1 MREKPSGYSKA
12 ASVQW
17 LCAAVERLLG
27 RSSLADVPALM
38 AGYGSVLDHP
48 NASAFAR
55 AAFSL
60 RQMGMVV
67 SSDASLRQ
75 AVYDMQQWEAE
86 RGNDDDFIEPP
97 YEVDPECPG
106 IPFRRRVPD
115 DDPSIDVMVDALVAG
130 LPLTEHGRVMADPS
144 RAMHIL
150 SDRGSHARSIR
161 VDLSDVSSL
170 LPDPPAHDLTR
181 RPRGPINIP
190 LTELR
195 EIAMEFDRIDAAT
208 PGKPGGEW
216 LKRLEDAAG
225 NRKVHLLT
233 PKEDG
238 SGLEPADVISLD
250 GLKHMIGLPGT
261 GKTTLIKL
269 VLAWL
274 DRRDYHVVVLVPS
287 IENAFNTL
295 SDLSH
300 YGVEAGLLM
309 GQSPDTR
316 RRHAAKLAERIAAL
330 DETRG
335 FGRSV
340 FGADLMGLNCALGGF
355 EEGAGDDDASF
366 PHLEPPC
373 NAVWQ
378 RSVSRKGKEAGKTTQ
393 HLCPVGGWCGRLK
406 ATRDLTDRRIW
417 LGHVLSLDTRLPFHF
432 VEEHVRYLESVAMT
446 ADVVIVDEVDG
457 VQAVL
462 DRKAVSVVDITGS
475 GSSYEL
481 KLIEDLMM
489 PHAQGRND
497 AVASNITDYSNKAT
511 NFVALN
517 RALVVQLQA
526 DRRKG
531 AGNTH
536 LDAYD
541 DAFITGNRV
550 AGDLF
555 GHADPA
561 SLNPQQRAE
570 EEQRFSAVTA
580 FWDACVREAL
590 FRRTVI
596 DDDTVREYDPDKIG
610 QAIGRPPEHVVAAFR
625 VIVEA
630 LRDWLAE
637 PAPGIKETH
646 IAAVREAMFAL
657 IEPRDLGP
665 EKTNELFRFL
675 VHVTTV
681 VMQFL
686 AIVPAQHAMVAEG
699 IHTSPIF
706 QQGISEDFARL
717 VPEALIGRLSG
728 VRFRFQ
734 SDAGRTSLA
743 VSYLTFRGT
752 PRLLLYRLHEL
763 LRHDGQDRGP
773 NVLLTSA
780 TSLLAESPSF
790 HIPVGPHYVLRRT
803 GAEDAWRDSV
813 FLFQPIPDP
822 EDPRRKLRFSG
833 APLSQRG
840 RILEKMVEHFFLG
853 DDPLVLTL
861 SRDFD
866 PGRKVAFV
874 VNGYEQVKL
883 VKRHISRVRDGLAR
897 RVIGVVDEIP
907 ADHDGD
913 YVTTAQVE
921 SIGARDDWDA
931 LVFPMKALARGV
943 NIVFG
948 GDTFAGTPLFN
959 KAAIST
965 VVFMTRPHPAAESY
979 DFVAGLAGR
988 DSMNFDLREFP
999 AEMDIRD
1006 LSLAWRRE
1014 RQASLERIRRLMRHS
1029 VRASMLGDLL
1039 EPFVADIMIDVLQ
1052 TIGRAMRNGCKARAI
1067 FVDGAWANAAAAS
1080 GGTESDRPHT
1090 SFIVMMRDILRK
1102 RVTDPDPVIREV
1114 YEALYSPFYGPL
1126 SRCEGIRFYDA
1137 RQDD

>member
-1 MREKPSGYSKA
+1 MRVRPADYRKA
-12 ASVQW
+12 VGVQW
-17 LCAAVERLLG
+17 LCAAVDRLLG
-27 RSSLADVPALM
+27 AGNLADVPALM
-38 AGYGSVLDHP
+38 TGYGSILDHP
-48 NASAFAR
+48 NASPFAR

-86 RGNDDDFIEPP
+86 NAEEDGFIEPP
-97 YEVDPECPG
+97 YEVDPESPG
-106 IPFRRRVPD
+106 IPFWRRVPD
-115 DDPSIDVMVDALVAG
+115 NDPSIDAMVDALVGG
-130 LPLTEHGRVMADPS
+130 LPLAEHGRAIADPA

-150 SDRGSHARSIR
+150 SERGSHARAVR
-161 VDLSDVSSL
+161 VDLKNVADL
-170 LPDPPAHDLTR
+170 LPEPPRHDVTR
-181 RPRGPINIP
+181 RPRGPIDIP
-190 LTELR
+190 LADLR
-195 EIAMEFDRIDAAT
+195 AIAIEFDRIDAAS
-208 PGKPGGEW
+208 PGRTKGEW
-216 LKRLEDAAG
+216 LKRLEDELG
-225 NRKVHLLT
+225 NQKVHLLA
-233 PKEDG
+233 PKADG
-238 SGLEPADVISLD
+238 SGLEPVQVLRLD

-274 DRRDYHVVVLVPS
+274 DSREYHVVVLVPS

-295 SDLSH
+295 ADLDH
-300 YGVEAGLLM
+300 YGVKAGLLM

-316 RRHAAKLAERIAAL
+316 RRHAAKLAERIASL
-330 DETRG
+330 DEARG

-355 EEGAGDDDASF
+355 EEESDEDVF

-378 RSVSRKGKEAGKTTQ
+378 KRELKKGGESEKASQ
-393 HLCPVGGWCGRLK
+393 QLCPVGGWCGRLK
-406 ATRDLTDRRIW
+406 ATRELTRRRIW
-417 LGHVLSLDTRLPFHF
+417 LGHVLSLDTRLPLHF
-432 VEEHVRYLESVAMT
+432 VEEHIRYLESVAMT

-497 AVASNITDYSNKAT
+497 AVAANITDYSNRAN

-526 DRRKG
+526 DRRRGK
-531 AGNTH
+531 GNTH

-550 AGDLF
+550 ASDLF
-555 GHADPA
+555 GHPDPSKLTPQERAD
-561 SLNPQQRAE
+561 
-570 EEQRFSAVTA
+570 EEQRFSAITT
-580 FWDACVREAL
+580 FWDSCVRESL

-596 DDDTVREYDPDKIG
+596 DDDTVREYDPVKIG
-610 QAIGRPPEHVVAAFR
+610 EAIGRPQEQVDEAFR
-625 VIVEA
+625 AIVEP
-630 LRDWLAE
+630 LRNWLAE
-637 PAPGIKETH
+637 PSPAVKETH
-646 IAAVREAMFAL
+646 IASVREAVFTL

-665 EKTNELFRFL
+665 EKTNEIFRFL
-675 VHVTTV
+675 VNVTTV

-699 IHTSPIF
+699 IHTSPLF

-728 VRFRFQ
+728 IRFRFQ
-734 SDAGRTSLA
+734 TDAGRTSLA
-743 VSYLTFRGT
+743 VSYLTFRGA
-752 PRLLLYRLHEL
+752 PRTLLYRMHEL
-763 LRHDGQDRGP
+763 LRHDGFDRGP

-780 TSLLAESPSF
+780 TSFLAESPSF
-790 HIPVGPHYVLRRT
+790 HIPVGPHYVLRRA
-803 GAEDAWRDSV
+803 GAEEAWRESV
-813 FLFQPIPDP
+813 FLFQPISDP

-840 RILEKMVEHFFLG
+840 RILEKMVEYFFIG
-853 DDPLVLTL
+853 DDPRVLAL

-866 PGRKVAFV
+866 PGRKIAFV

-883 VKRHISRVRDGLAR
+883 VKRHIARVRDGLAR

-921 SIGARDDWDA
+921 SIGARNDWDA
-931 LVFPMKALARGV
+931 IVFPMKALARGV

-948 GDTFAGTPLFN
+948 GETHAGTPLFN

-965 VVFMTRPHPAAESY
+965 VIFLTRPHPAAESY

-988 DSMNFDLREFP
+988 DSMDFDLREFP
-999 AEMDIRD
+999 ADMGIRD
-1006 LSLAWRRE
+1006 ISLAWRRE
-1014 RQASLERIRRLMRHS
+1014 RQASLERVRRLMRHS
-1029 VRASMLGDLL
+1029 VKASMLGDLL
-1039 EPFVADIMIDVLQ
+1039 EPFVADIMIDILQ

-1067 FVDGAWANAAAAS
+1067 FVDGAWASVAAAT
-1080 GGTESDRPHT
+1080 GGNEPDKPQT

-1114 YEALYSPFYGPL
+1114 YSALYSPFYGPL
-1126 SRCEGIRFYDA
+1126 SRVEGIRFYDA

>member
-1 MREKPSGYSKA
+1 MREKPAEYRKA
-12 ASVQW
+12 VAVQW
-17 LCAAVERLLG
+17 LCAAADRLLG
-27 RSSLADVPALM
+27 ATSLADMPALM
-38 AGYGSVLDHP
+38 TGYGSILDHP

-86 RGNDDDFIEPP
+86 SAEDDGFIEPP
-97 YEVDPECPG
+97 YEVDPESPG
-106 IPFRRRVPD
+106 IPFHRRVPD
-115 DDPSIDVMVDALVAG
+115 NDPSIDAMVAALVGG
-130 LPLTEHGRVMADPS
+130 LPLAEHGRAIADPS
-144 RAMHIL
+144 RAMLIL
-150 SDRGSHARSIR
+150 SERGSHARAVK
-161 VDLSDVSSL
+161 VDLEDVADL
-170 LPDPPAHDLTR
+170 LPEPPQHDVNR
-181 RPRGPINIP
+181 RPRGPIDIP
-190 LTELR
+190 LSELR
-195 EIAMEFDRIDAAT
+195 AIAVEFDRIDSAN
-208 PGKPGGEW
+208 PGMPGGEW
-216 LKRLEDAAG
+216 LKRLEDDLG
-225 NRKVHLLT
+225 NQKVHLLA
-233 PKEDG
+233 PKSDG
-238 SGLEPADVISLD
+238 SGLEPLQTLRLD

-274 DRRDYHVVVLVPS
+274 DSREYKVVVLVPS

-295 SDLSH
+295 ADLDR
-300 YGVEAGLLM
+300 YGIKAGLLM

-316 RRHAAKLAERIAAL
+316 LRHAAKLSERIASI
-330 DETRG
+330 DEARG

-355 EEGAGDDDASF
+355 EEESDEDVF

-378 RSVSRKGKEAGKTTQ
+378 KRELKKGGESEKATQ

-406 ATRDLTDRRIW
+406 ATRELTRRRIW
-417 LGHVLSLDTRLPFHF
+417 LGHVLSLDTRLPLHF
-432 VEEHVRYLESVAMT
+432 VEDHIRYIESVAMT
-446 ADVVIVDEVDG
+446 SDVVIVDEVDG

-489 PHAQGRND
+489 PAAQGRND
-497 AVASNITDYSNKAT
+497 AVAASITDYSNRAN

-526 DRRKG
+526 DRRRGK
-531 AGNTH
+531 GNTH

-550 AGDLF
+550 VGDLF
-555 GHADPA
+555 GKPDL
-561 SLNPQQRAE
+561 SKMNPQERAE
-570 EEQRFSAVTA
+570 EEQRFHAVST

-596 DDDTVREYDPDKIG
+596 DDDTVREYDPVKTAE
-610 QAIGRPPEHVVAAFR
+610 AIGRYPAQVDDAFR
-625 VIVEA
+625 VIVER

-637 PAPGIKETH
+637 PSPTIKETH
-646 IAAVREAMFAL
+646 LSATREAIFAL

-665 EKTNELFRFL
+665 EKTTELFRFL

-699 IHTSPIF
+699 IHTSPLF

-728 VRFRFQ
+728 IRFRFQ
-734 SDAGRTSLA
+734 TDAGRTSLA

-752 PRLLLYRLHEL
+752 PRMLLYHLHEL
-763 LRHDGQDRGP
+763 LRHDGVERGP

-780 TSLLAESPSF
+780 TSFLAESPSF
-790 HIPVGPHYVLRRT
+790 HIPVGPHYVLRRA
-803 GAEDAWRDSV
+803 GAEAAWRDSV

-833 APLSQRG
+833 APLSQRS
-840 RILEKMVEHFFLG
+840 RILEKMVEHFFMG
-853 DDPLVLTL
+853 DDPRVLALT
-861 SRDFD
+861 RDFE

-883 VKRHISRVRDGLAR
+883 VKRHVARIREGLAR

-907 ADHDGD
+907 ADHEGD

-921 SIGARDDWDA
+921 SIGARDDWDVI
-931 LVFPMKALARGV
+931 VFPMKALARGV

-948 GDTFAGTPLFN
+948 GEAHVGTPLFN

-965 VVFMTRPHPAAESY
+965 VVFLTRPHPAAESY

-988 DSMNFDLREFP
+988 DSMAFDLREFP
-999 AEMDIRD
+999 ADMGVRDIAQ
-1006 LSLAWRRE
+1006 AWRRE
-1014 RQASLERIRRLMRHS
+1014 RQSSLERVRRLMRHS
-1029 VRASMLGDLL
+1029 VQASLLGDLL
-1039 EPFVADIMIDVLQ
+1039 EPFVADIMIDILQ

-1067 FVDGAWANAAAAS
+1067 FVDGAWANIAAAT
-1080 GGTESDRPHT
+1080 GGAEADKPQT

-1102 RVTDPDPVIREV
+1102 RVSDPDPVIREV
-1114 YEALYSPFYGPL
+1114 YDALYSPFYGPL
-1126 SRCEGIRFYDA
+1126 SRVEGIRFYDA